1 MFPFLFLFPG
11 FNATVM
17 GREAKVGR
25 TSLIHMNVFPNIR
38 KVKTDY
44 VKGKSSR
51 AERLNEIKK
60 APCWR
65 GAVR

>member
-1 MFPFLFLFPG
+1 
-11 FNATVM
+11 M

-44 VKGKSSR
+44 VKSKSSR

-60 APCWR
+60 APCWC